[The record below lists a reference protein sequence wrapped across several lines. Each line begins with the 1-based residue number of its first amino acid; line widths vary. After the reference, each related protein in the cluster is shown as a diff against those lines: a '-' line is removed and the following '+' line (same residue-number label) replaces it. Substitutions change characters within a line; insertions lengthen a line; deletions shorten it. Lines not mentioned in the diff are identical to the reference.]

1 MGRLP
6 LDPAS
11 GKDASGRPTLL
22 DNRTEGAHGSG
33 LAALAAD
40 PPKDAP
46 VSAATGYVNL
56 GGLGTLA
63 AVTGPPVRS
72 VRLLLGLAPPPGGGS
87 PKQLRRFF
95 AAADEQ
101 FLRDRNFAR
110 FPPGRARRR
119 LGPVAEWLRRP
130 EVEVRRYRG
139 AFLHGKAYL
148 FGNLAGPR
156 AALVTSA
163 NLTTAGMADNLEL
176 GLVEYHPPTVARAL
190 RWFDRLWQSPDAE
203 DFEEGL
209 AQLLGADPVLDALED
224 PRTIYLRVLLE
235 YFGVEFEEEPA
246 RPTAVHLADFQWDG
260 FRRALRILE
269 RCRGVIYAD
278 GVGTGK
284 TEIGLAFLE
293 QYAAKEGRHALVV
306 APAQLVATWER
317 RIHQANLP
325 GRVLSFHRLAE
336 DRQLNPEGKG
346 RHLEVDKDTY
356 RLVVVDEAHAFRN
369 PDSGWHRALSRL
381 LGGAEKHAVF
391 LTATPINNGLM
402 DLFHLVM
409 AFARHDGAFAEHG
422 LRSLRELF
430 ESAGAMSRDGANLD
444 PERLFPLADLV
455 SVRRDRAFIEKY
467 YPNAAFPDGTPL
479 RFPEPELAT
488 ERYEVDAVW
497 PGLVTEIT
505 DAVQG
510 LTLARYR
517 PDAYRKDARP
527 KNADRQGAH
536 PKDSGRAGAGADAS
550 GDSGLTGLLRSAIL
564 KRFESCHESCRLTVE
579 RMEKAHA
586 AFLDAWE
593 AGFVPDS
600 EALSAAAREELD
612 ETGAA
617 AWLLEE
623 TEEETRRPTAAF
635 DPKLRAEV
643 AADLKR
649 LRTIRLRLDA
659 LRAEDDP
666 KLETL
671 VRLIGESPSQK
682 IVVFSAFADTVRY
695 LRARL
700 PETVGGRRRTE
711 VIGDETDP
719 GQRLRELERFAPKS
733 VFGPEHEV
741 PEADEVDLLLSNDVL
756 SEGQNLQQA
765 AAVISYDFP
774 WNPQRVVQR
783 YGRVIRLKS
792 EHPRVF
798 LTTML
803 PAPGDLEPILKLEAR
818 IRFKLAAA
826 KLYGMEVGVVEPDE
840 PDEAEAERE
849 VLSFAERLA
858 AGDPGLL
865 RETLGAGYG
874 EAFSGE
880 SLRADF
886 HRRLREGELRRLR
899 SLPWG
904 VGAAFRLPPPGV
916 FGAGPARR
924 ESPWAHRPGVFF
936 ACRTRNGERYWRFVP
951 LGEGAATGPEPEGL
965 HLRRIAPEGVAGLR
979 QLPAEVDLEDAW
991 QRAAASI
998 VAEHRRLVAESRE
1011 DLSVGARQ
1019 LWAIGVLRNP
1029 ESKRAGPE
1037 VAAAVKALQA
1047 GRSRQVRRELGRI
1060 EKELAGKGISITTA
1074 ADRILELVAAEGLRP
1089 VPPPKPL
1096 EPISGEEDLGVV
1108 CWMALLP
1115 PETA

>member
-6 LDPAS
+6 LDPPPVRGAP
-11 GKDASGRPTLL
+11 GLPTLL
-22 DNRTEGAHGSG
+22 DNREEGAHATGI
-33 LAALAAD
+33 AALAAD
-40 PPKDAP
+40 PPRDAP
-46 VSAATGYVNL
+46 VSVATGYVNL
-56 GGLGTLA
+56 GGLATLA
-63 AVTGPPVRS
+63 AATGPPVRS
-72 VRLLLGLAPPPGGGS
+72 VRLLLGVAPPPGGGS
-87 PKQLRRFF
+87 PKKLRQFF
-95 AAADEQ
+95 ADADEDL
-101 FLRDRNFAR
+101 LRDRNFGR
-110 FPPGRARRR
+110 FPPSRARRR
-119 LGPVAEWLRRP
+119 IGPVAEWLRRP
-130 EVEVRRYRG
+130 QVEVRRYRG
-139 AFLHGKAYL
+139 SFLHGKAYL
-148 FGNLAGPR
+148 FGDLADPR

-176 GLVEYHPPTVARAL
+176 GLVEYGPDPVGKAL
-190 RWFDRLWQSPDAE
+190 RWFDRLWESEDAE
-203 DFEEGL
+203 DFEADL
-209 AQLLGADPVLDALED
+209 RKLLGADPVLDALED
-224 PRTIYLRVLLE
+224 PQTIYLRVLLE
-235 YFGVEFEEEPA
+235 YFGVESEPEPP

-293 QYAAKEGRHALVV
+293 KYAAKEGKHALVV
-306 APAQLVATWER
+306 APAQLVETWER
-317 RIHQANLP
+317 RIHEANLP
-325 GRVLSFHRLAE
+325 GKVLSFHRLAE
-336 DRQLNPEGKG
+336 DRQLSPEGRG
-346 RHLEVDKDTY
+346 RSLEVDKDTY

-369 PDSGWHRALSRL
+369 PDTGWHRALSRL
-381 LGGAEKHAVF
+381 LGGAEKDAVF

-409 AFARHDGAFAEHG
+409 PFARHDGAFAEHG
-422 LRSLRELF
+422 IRSLRGLF
-430 ESAGAMSRDGANLD
+430 KSAGAMSRDGANLAPD
-444 PERLFPLADLV
+444 RLFPLADLV

-488 ERYEVDAVW
+488 ERYEIDAVW
-497 PGLVTEIT
+497 PDLVADLT
-505 DAVQG
+505 AVVEE

-517 PDAYRKDARP
+517 PDEYRKDAIR
-527 KNADRQGAH
+527 KDAGGAV
-536 PKDSGRAGAGADAS
+536 ADADE
-550 GDSGLTGLLRSAIL
+550 DSGLTGLLRSAIL

-586 AFLDAWE
+586 AFLEAWE

-600 EALSAAAREELD
+600 ESLSAVAREELD

-623 TEEETRRPTAAF
+623 TEDQARRPISEF
-635 DPKLRAEV
+635 DPGLRKKV
-643 AADLKR
+643 AGDLER
-649 LRTIRLRLDA
+649 LRKIRRRLDA
-659 LRAEDDP
+659 VRAEDDP
-666 KLETL
+666 KLKTL
-671 VRLIGESPSQK
+671 LRLIEESPSQK

-695 LRARL
+695 LRERL
-700 PETVGGRRRTE
+700 PEIVAGRRRTE
-711 VIGDETDP
+711 VIGDETNP
-719 GQRLRELERFAPKS
+719 EQRLRELERFAPKS
-733 VFGPEHEV
+733 VFGPEHEL
-741 PEADEVDLLLSNDVL
+741 PEEDEVDLLLSNDVL

-792 EHPRVF
+792 EHERVF

-803 PAPGDLEPILKLEAR
+803 PAAGDLEPMLKLEAR

-826 KLYGMEVGVVEPDE
+826 KLYGMDVAVVEPDE
-840 PDEAEAERE
+840 GEAEQE

-858 AGDPGLL
+858 GGDPALL

-886 HRRLREGELRRLR
+886 HRRLMEGELQRLR
-899 SLPWG
+899 NLPWG
-904 VGAAFRLPPPGV
+904 VGAAFRLPAPGV
-916 FGAGPARR
+916 FGGGPHGREPDSREASGAR
-924 ESPWAHRPGVFF
+924 RPGVFF

-951 LGEGAATGPEPEGL
+951 LDEGAVTEPEPEAL
-965 HLRRIAPEGVAGLR
+965 HLRRIAPEGAAGLR
-979 QLPAEVDLEDAW
+979 QLPAEVDLEGAW
-991 QRAAASI
+991 RRAAESI
-998 VAEHRRLVAESRE
+998 VAEHRRLVADSRE
-1011 DLSVGARQ
+1011 DLAVGARQ

-1029 ESKRAGPE
+1029 ASKRAGPE
-1037 VAAAVKALQA
+1037 MANAVKALQA
-1047 GRSRQVRRELGRI
+1047 GRSQQVRRELGRI
-1060 EKELAGKGISITTA
+1060 ETAFAGKEISITGA
-1074 ADRILELVAAEGLRP
+1074 AERILELVASEGLRP

-1096 EPISGEEDLGVV
+1096 EPISGEDDLGVV

-1115 PETA
+1115 PADG